1 MAVLKIVKLGDPVLR
16 QPTEPVTKIT
26 KKISRLIQNM
36 IETMYAAD
44 GVGLAAPQVGVSKKI
59 VVIDVGDGPIVLIN
73 PKIVSG
79 SGEDIDVEGCLSI
92 PGKQA
97 YVKRMAEVVVKALD
111 GEGKP
116 IKIEGRGYLARALQ
130 HEIDHLNGI
139 LFIDLVDERI
149 SFLRRRIACG

>member
-1 MAVLKIVKLGDPVLR
+1 MAVMKIVTIGDPVLR

-44 GVGLAAPQVGVSKKI
+44 GAGLAAPQVGISKKI
-59 VVIDVGDGPIVLIN
+59 CVIDVGEGPIVLIN
-73 PKIVSG
+73 PEIVSG
-79 SGEDIDVEGCLSI
+79 SGEAIDVEGCLSI

-97 YVKRMAEVVVKALD
+97 YVKRMAEVVVEAINE
-111 GEGKP
+111 EGKP
-116 IKIEGRGYLARALQ
+116 ICIQGEGLLARALQ

-139 LFIDLVDERI
+139 MYVDLVDKKDIFSVE
-149 SFLRRRIACG
+149 GDE